1 MQHILVGT
9 DGSDY
14 AKTACEYAFYFAGLE
29 KARVTGIHV
38 LDSRMLEGPVMVD
51 NAGWIGAE
59 SFGTQLH
66 LFREV
71 TEKKGQAI
79 AEAFTKLAES
89 QDVEAPIRLCMGHP
103 PTVLLDEEA
112 DADLVV
118 LGQRGEDASWIG
130 GMIGSTAERV
140 ARHSAKP
147 CLVTPAVFKPVSK
160 ILAAYDGS
168 DNAREA
174 LIMAAE
180 MAKANAFELVMIC
193 VADGVNTEQNQRV
206 ADEGLA
212 LIQSYGLTANVITE
226 SGDARE
232 RILAAIAEF
241 DCELLVVGAY
251 GHSRIRE
258 MILGSTTTQLIAKSD
273 IPVLLLR

>member
-14 AKTACEYAFYFAGLE
+14 AKTACEYAFYFAGLA

-71 TEKKGQAI
+71 TEKKGEVI
-79 AEAFTKLAES
+79 SEAFTKLAGS
-89 QDVEAPIRLCMGHP
+89 QGVKAPIRVCMGHP
-103 PTVLLDEEA
+103 PTVLLDEES
-112 DADLVV
+112 DADLVI
-118 LGQRGEDASWIG
+118 LGQRGEDAAWIG

-140 ARHSAKP
+140 ARQSSKP
-147 CLVTPAVFKPVSK
+147 CLVTPAVFKPVSR
-160 ILAAYDGS
+160 ILSAYDGS
-168 DNAREA
+168 DHSREA
-174 LIMAAE
+174 LVMATE
-180 MAKANAFELVMIC
+180 MAKANECELVMIC
-193 VADGVNTEQNQRV
+193 VADGVSPEQNQRV

-212 LIQSYGLTANVITE
+212 LIQSYGMTANVITE
-226 SGDARE
+226 DGDALE
-232 RILAAIAEF
+232 RILATIAEY
-241 DCELLVVGAY
+241 DCDLLVVGAY

-258 MILGSTTTQLIAKSD
+258 MILGSTTTQLISKSD